1 LITIKRLHTKEFL
14 LFRRISLLLKNTGLI
29 FLVGGWIV
37 LTFWGIFQ
45 GVLESDSLV
54 LTFSLVAVWLGVFI
68 LLVRAIV
75 QRRKESENDP
85 YKEIER

>member
-1 LITIKRLHTKEFL
+1 M
-14 LFRRISLLLKNTGLI
+14 KNTGLF

-45 GVLESDSLV
+45 GVLDADSLV
-54 LTFSLVAVWLGVFI
+54 LTFSLIAVWLGVFI

>member
-1 LITIKRLHTKEFL
+1 M
-14 LFRRISLLLKNTGLI
+14 KNTGLI

-45 GVLESDSLV
+45 GVLDADSLV
-54 LTFSLVAVWLGVFI
+54 LTFSLIAVWLGVFI
-68 LLVRAIV
+68 LLVRAIA

>member
-1 LITIKRLHTKEFL
+1 M
-14 LFRRISLLLKNTGLI
+14 KNTGLF

-37 LTFWGIFQ
+37 LTFGGIFQ

-68 LLVRAIV
+68 LLVRAIA